1 MRRNK
6 LIVGAAVALSF
17 AGVALAG
24 AGVVSAQDPS
34 DFLYDVRNN
43 GRIAGPDAQL
53 VALGNQA
60 CAASQ
65 QGVSA
70 AQTVNAIYSSTQ
82 LRSPADAQFIYDSAL
97 MFLCS

>member
-6 LIVGAAVALSF
+6 LIVGAAVALTV

-24 AGVVSAQDPS
+24 AGVGSADPT

-53 VALGNQA
+53 VALGNQV
-60 CAASQ
+60 CAASK
-65 QGVSA
+65 QGVAA

-82 LRSPADAQFIYDSAL
+82 LRSPADAQFIYDSAQ

>member
-1 MRRNK
+1 MK
-6 LIVGAAVALSF
+6 TFTPDSSIASDVI
-17 AGVALAG
+17 
-24 AGVVSAQDPS
+24 PS
-34 DFLYDVRNN
+34 PNFGERNN

-53 VALGNQA
+53 LALGNQA

-82 LRSPADAQFIYDSAL
+82 LRSPADAQFI
-97 MFLCS
+97 

>member
-6 LIVGAAVALSF
+6 LIVGAAVALAF
-17 AGVALAG
+17 AGGSLVG
-24 AGVVSAQDPS
+24 AGVGSAEDAS

-53 VALGNQA
+53 VALGYQA
-60 CAASQ
+60 CTASG
-65 QGVSA
+65 QGVSP

-97 MFLCS
+97 LFLC

>member
-6 LIVGAAVALSF
+6 LIVGAAVALTA
-17 AGVALAG
+17 AGVSLAG
-24 AGVVSAQDPS
+24 AGVGSADPT
-34 DFLYDVRNN
+34 DFLYDVRTN

-53 VALGNQA
+53 VALGNQV
-60 CAASQ
+60 CAASG
-65 QGVSA
+65 QGIPA

-82 LRSPADAQFIYDSAL
+82 LRSPADAQFIYDSAQ

>member
-6 LIVGAAVALSF
+6 LMVGAAVALTV
-17 AGVALAG
+17 AGVSLAG
-24 AGVVSAQDPS
+24 AGAASAEDAS
-34 DFLYDVRNN
+34 DFLYDVRTN

-53 VALGNQA
+53 VALGNQV
-60 CAASQ
+60 CAASG
-65 QGVSA
+65 QGESA

-97 MFLCS
+97 LFLC

>member
-6 LIVGAAVALSF
+6 LIVGAAVALTF
-17 AGVALAG
+17 AGVSLAG
-24 AGVVSAQDPS
+24 VGSADPTDPS
-34 DFLYDVRNN
+34 DFLYDVRTN

-53 VALGNQA
+53 VALGNQV
-60 CAASQ
+60 CAASV

-82 LRSPADAQFIYDSAL
+82 LRSPADAQFIYDSAQ

>member
-1 MRRNK
+1 
-6 LIVGAAVALSF
+6 
-17 AGVALAG
+17 
-24 AGVVSAQDPS
+24 
-34 DFLYDVRNN
+34 VRTN

-53 VALGNQA
+53 VALGNQV
-60 CAASQ
+60 CAANG

-97 MFLCS
+97 LFLC